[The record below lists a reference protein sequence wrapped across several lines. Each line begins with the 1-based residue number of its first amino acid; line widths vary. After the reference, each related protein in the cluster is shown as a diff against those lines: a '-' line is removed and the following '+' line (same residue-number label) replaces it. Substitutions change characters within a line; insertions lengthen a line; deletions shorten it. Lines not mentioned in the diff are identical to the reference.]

1 METKN
6 KHTRNLL
13 GKKTNVAIELFFEFA
28 QLKNLY
34 RQGWLK
40 RGISKL
46 DCETVADHSFGVA
59 LLGYTIAEEYR
70 QDLSSNRVLRLGL
83 FHELGEIYAG
93 DLTPKD
99 NVSLEDKSQKE
110 YESVKRV
117 FQDWPNKEKYIAL
130 WQEFEDG
137 KTPESIFVK
146 QIDKLEMVLQASL
159 YERLN
164 YTNLDEFFPSVEKAI
179 TSPELKLILNDL
191 LRLRET
197 K

>member
-6 KHTRNLL
+6 KHTRRLL
-13 GKKTNVAIELFFEFA
+13 DKKTNVGIELFFEFA

-46 DCETVADHSFGVA
+46 DCETVADHSFAVA
-59 LLGYTIAEEYR
+59 LLGYTLAEEYR
-70 QDLSSNRVLRLGL
+70 QDLNANHVMKLGL

-93 DLTPKD
+93 DIIPRD
-99 NVSLEDKSQKE
+99 GVSLEDKSQRE
-110 YESVKRV
+110 YASVKKV
-117 FQDWPNKEKYIAL
+117 FLNLPNAGRYIAL
-130 WQEFEDG
+130 WREFEDG
-137 KTPESIFVK
+137 KTQESLFVK
-146 QIDKLEMVLQASL
+146 QIDKLEMGLQASL
-159 YERLN
+159 YERLD
-164 YTNLDEFFPSVEKAI
+164 YTNLHEFFPSVERAI
-179 TSPELKLILNDL
+179 TSPELKLIFEDL